1 MMIIEILIYA
11 LSGVVTGLLAGLL
24 GIGGGLILVPVLSSV
39 FLIFLQTEYIVHL
52 AIATSL
58 ATILVTGLSSVISHH
73 YERAV
78 QWQVFRAMLIG
89 ILVGGFVGAWSSQFF
104 STFWLSKLFGVMEIM
119 AGLYMIRGKPP
130 HADRCLPG
138 FLSLNTVGLGIGSLS
153 ALLGIGGGSISTP
166 YLQWH
171 NLVMQK
177 AIATSAAIGLP
188 IALAG
193 TLGYMLGGLQVE
205 NLPAYTTGFVYWPA
219 FIAIV
224 SMSVFTA
231 YLGAKLAHR
240 LPIKALKRM
249 FGLLLIALGIKM
261 LFFS

>member
-1 MMIIEILIYA
+1 MIIEVLIYA
-11 LSGVVTGLLAGLL
+11 VSGMVTGLMAGLL

-39 FLIFLQTEYIVHL
+39 FLIFLQTEYIVHI

-78 QWQVFRAMLIG
+78 QWNVLRAMLLG

-104 STFWLSKLFGVMEIM
+104 SMYWLSRLFGVMEIM
-119 AGLYMIRGKPP
+119 AGLYMIWGKQP

-138 FLSLNTVGLGIGSLS
+138 FLPLNGVGFGIGSLS

-166 YLQWH
+166 YLQW
-171 NLVMQK
+171 NNVVIQR

-193 TLGYMLGGLQVE
+193 TFGYMLAGLQVD

-231 YLGAKLAHR
+231 FLGAKLAHR

-249 FGLLLIALGIKM
+249 FGLLLIGLGIKM